1 MITKVNT
8 ARWIMLSSY
17 LALLLL
23 LVLQTLLNPPAAES
37 LGTLQIWIAGAIL
50 ALFKILPLLLFV
62 RGLSAGRHTT
72 AAWLAYM
79 AMLYFVFGVL
89 LTFTPGAWLAYMA
102 MLSFVFGVLLTFTPA
117 ASGWGW
123 GVSISSLVL
132 IIAAMLYTRWKKAA

>member
-8 ARWIMLSSY
+8 ARWIMLGSY
-17 LALLLL
+17 TALLLL
-23 LVLQTLLNPPAAES
+23 LVLQTLLNPPTAES

-89 LTFTPGAWLAYMA
+89 LTFTPGA
-102 MLSFVFGVLLTFTPA
+102 
-117 ASGWGW
+117 SGWGW

>member
-17 LALLLL
+17 TALLLL

-62 RGLSAGRHTT
+62 RGLVAGRHSTS
-72 AAWLAYM
+72 AWLAYM

-89 LTFTPGAWLAYMA
+89 LTFTPG
-102 MLSFVFGVLLTFTPA
+102 

>member
-1 MITKVNT
+1 MITKVKT
-8 ARWIMLSSY
+8 ARWIMLGSY
-17 LALLLL
+17 IALLLL

-62 RGLSAGRHTT
+62 RGLVAGRHSTS
-72 AAWLAYM
+72 AWLAYM

-89 LTFTPGAWLAYMA
+89 LTFTPGA
-102 MLSFVFGVLLTFTPA
+102 
-117 ASGWGW
+117 SGWGW

-132 IIAAMLYTRWKKAA
+132 VIAAMLYTRWKKAA

>member
-1 MITKVNT
+1 MITKVKT
-8 ARWIMLSSY
+8 ARWIMLGSY
-17 LALLLL
+17 IALLLL
-23 LVLQTLLNPPAAES
+23 LVLQTLLNPPATES
-37 LGTLQIWIAGAIL
+37 LGTLQLWAAGFIL

-89 LTFTPGAWLAYMA
+89 LTFTPGA
-102 MLSFVFGVLLTFTPA
+102 
-117 ASGWGW
+117 SGWGW

-132 IIAAMLYTRWKKAA
+132 VIAAMLYTRWKKAA

>member
-1 MITKVNT
+1 MITKVKT
-8 ARWIMLSSY
+8 ARWIMLGSY
-17 LALLLL
+17 IALLLL
-23 LVLQTLLNPPAAES
+23 LVLQTLLNPPAAENLS
-37 LGTLQIWIAGAIL
+37 AVQLWAAGTIL

-89 LTFTPGAWLAYMA
+89 LTFTPGA
-102 MLSFVFGVLLTFTPA
+102 
-117 ASGWGW
+117 SGWGW

-132 IIAAMLYTRWKKAA
+132 VIAAMLYTRWKKAA

>member
-1 MITKVNT
+1 MITKVNI
-8 ARWIMLSSY
+8 ARWIMLGSY
-17 LALLLL
+17 IALLLL

-37 LGTLQIWIAGAIL
+37 LGTLQLWAAGAIL

-89 LTFTPGAWLAYMA
+89 LTFTPGA
-102 MLSFVFGVLLTFTPA
+102 
-117 ASGWGW
+117 SGWGW
-123 GVSISSLVL
+123 GVSSSSLVL
-132 IIAAMLYTRWKKAA
+132 VLAAMLYTRWKKAA

>member
-17 LALLLL
+17 TALLLL

-89 LTFTPGAWLAYMA
+89 LTFTPGA
-102 MLSFVFGVLLTFTPA
+102 
-117 ASGWGW
+117 SGWGW

-132 IIAAMLYTRWKKAA
+132 IITAMLYTRWKKAA

>member
-89 LTFTPGAWLAYMA
+89 LTFTPGA
-102 MLSFVFGVLLTFTPA
+102 
-117 ASGWGW
+117 SGWGW

>member
-17 LALLLL
+17 TALLLL

-89 LTFTPGAWLAYMA
+89 LTFTPGA
-102 MLSFVFGVLLTFTPA
+102 
-117 ASGWGW
+117 SGWGW

>member
-8 ARWIMLSSY
+8 ARWIMLGSY
-17 LALLLL
+17 IALLLL

-37 LGTLQIWIAGAIL
+37 LGTLQLWAAGAIL

-89 LTFTPGAWLAYMA
+89 LTFTPGA
-102 MLSFVFGVLLTFTPA
+102 
-117 ASGWGW
+117 SGWGW
-123 GVSISSLVL
+123 GVSSSSLVL
-132 IIAAMLYTRWKKAA
+132 VIAAMLYTRWKKAA

>member
-8 ARWIMLSSY
+8 ARWIMLGSY
-17 LALLLL
+17 IALLLL

-37 LGTLQIWIAGAIL
+37 LGTLQLWAAGAIL

-89 LTFTPGAWLAYMA
+89 LTFTPGA
-102 MLSFVFGVLLTFTPA
+102 
-117 ASGWGW
+117 SGWGW
-123 GVSISSLVL
+123 GVSSSSLVL
-132 IIAAMLYTRWKKAA
+132 VIAAMLYTRWKKSGLTAA

>member
-1 MITKVNT
+1 MITKVKT

-17 LALLLL
+17 TALLLL
-23 LVLQTLLNPPAAES
+23 LVLQTLLNPPAAKS

-89 LTFTPGAWLAYMA
+89 LTFTPGA
-102 MLSFVFGVLLTFTPA
+102 
-117 ASGWGW
+117 SGWGW

-132 IIAAMLYTRWKKAA
+132 VIAAMLYTRWKKAA

>member
-17 LALLLL
+17 TALLLL
-23 LVLQTLLNPPAAES
+23 LVLQTLLNPPATES

-89 LTFTPGAWLAYMA
+89 LTFTPGA
-102 MLSFVFGVLLTFTPA
+102 
-117 ASGWGW
+117 SGWGW

-132 IIAAMLYTRWKKAA
+132 VIAAMLYTRWKKAA